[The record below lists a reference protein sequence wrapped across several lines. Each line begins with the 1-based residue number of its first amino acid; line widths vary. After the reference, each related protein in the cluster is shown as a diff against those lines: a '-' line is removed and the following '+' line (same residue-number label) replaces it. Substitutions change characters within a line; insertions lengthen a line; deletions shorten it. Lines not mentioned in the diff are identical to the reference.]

1 MNVCRYDWSSWLL
14 AVTVLI
20 AAMAGMPAGEVAPPA
35 SPAPEPT
42 LVDQLKLE
50 THGFASFGYL
60 RTWGN
65 NWLADDTTNGSSEFH
80 EAALNVLARPVD
92 RLRLGAQLFTRDL
105 GRYDNGRVSLDWAYA
120 DYRAADWIGVQV
132 GRVKY
137 PLGLFNEELDVDA
150 ARTPIFLAPAVY
162 ALRTRDLFISTDGAK
177 VYGLVG
183 AGPLGRFEYSLFG
196 GDTQYSNQGGLAG
209 YLSDVGVGNRIDS
222 ISGKWIA
229 GGMLHWHTPLRGLGL
244 RVSLVDLHHFTV
256 MGETSG
262 VTLETTSDNY
272 YFGVASAIYETGPLT
287 FAAEY
292 ARARG
297 RLDTHVGG
305 VLVNST
311 VNNFEDAYVSA
322 TWHVRPRLDL
332 YLAGEATVAD
342 ANDRSGSHA
351 YAVVLAAALT
361 PIDHW
366 SIKIEGRQVE
376 GALGIQASDNPGGI
390 SKHWQV
396 LALKTTVDF

>member
-1 MNVCRYDWSSWLL
+1 MNSCRFAWSPLL
-14 AVTVLI
+14 LTTTALVVAVAGSS
-20 AAMAGMPAGEVAPPA
+20 AAEVA

-65 NWLADDTTNGSSEFH
+65 NWLADDTMKGTSEFH
-80 EAALNVLARPVD
+80 EAALNVLARPLD

-120 DYRAADWIGVQV
+120 DYRAADWFGVQV

-150 ARTPIFLAPAVY
+150 ARTSVFLAPSLY
-162 ALRTRDLFISTDGAK
+162 SLRGRDLFISTDGAK
-177 VYGLVG
+177 VYGLVS
-183 AGPLGRFEYSLFG
+183 AGPAGRFEYSLFG
-196 GDTQYSNQGGLAG
+196 GDTPYSNKGGLAG
-209 YLSDVGVGNRIDS
+209 TLSDVGLGDQIES
-222 ISGKWIA
+222 ISGAWIA
-229 GGMLHWHTPLRGLGL
+229 GGMLHWHTPLPGLGL
-244 RVSLVDLHHFTV
+244 RVSLVDLHDFTV
-256 MGETSG
+256 IGRTSG
-262 VTLETTSDNY
+262 VTLVTTSDNY
-272 YFGVASAIYETGPLT
+272 YFGVASAIYETGLLT

-297 RLDTHVGG
+297 SLDTHVGG
-305 VLVNST
+305 ILVNAA
-311 VNNFEDAYVSA
+311 VNNYEDAYLSA

-332 YLAGEATVAD
+332 YLAGESTVAD
-342 ANDRSGSHA
+342 ANHRSGSHA
-351 YAVVLAAALT
+351 HTLVLAAALT

-376 GALGIQASDNPGGI
+376 GDLGVLASDNPGGV

-396 LALKTTVDF
+396 LAFKTTVDF